1 MSDTQNTSPNYARHL
16 LRYGRDFA
24 PDLIA
29 RAEGSWLYT
38 EDGRSI
44 LDFSSG
50 QMCATIGHNHPAIT
64 AAMVDAASR
73 VLHLD
78 STMVSRDVVDLAER
92 LVALLPDP
100 LNRVQFLNTGG
111 EANEAAIRLA
121 KIVTGRHEIIALT
134 GSWHGT
140 TSGASA
146 ATYAHG
152 RRGYGPTVPG
162 ALAIPAPNCYRCP
175 MRKSPDTCGMACLD
189 LGFEMVDASA
199 SANPAAMIIEPI
211 QSAGGIIVPPD
222 GYLARVKEKCRER
235 GILLIFD
242 ESQTGLGRTGRMFGF
257 DHEGVVPDIL
267 TLSKTLGGGLPLS
280 AVITSDDIADRS
292 AALGFSHYTSHASDP
307 LTAAVG
313 LAVLNVI
320 ESEGL
325 AAKADETGTRLLASL
340 ADLQSRHPVIGDIRG
355 HGLLLGVEIIT
366 GEGDKTPGHALI
378 ERLTKRAYAL
388 GLNLNKVGGP
398 HSVWRFAPPLN
409 ISAGEIETT
418 LEILERVFVSET

>member
-1 MSDTQNTSPNYARHL
+1 MKNEPGFARHL

-24 PDLIA
+24 PELIA

-38 EDGRSI
+38 EGGRAI

-64 AAMVDAASR
+64 DAMAQAAAR

-78 STMVSRDVVDLAER
+78 STMLSREVVELAER
-92 LVALLPDP
+92 LTALLPAP
-100 LNRVQFLNTGG
+100 LTRALFLNTGG

-121 KIVTGRHEIIALT
+121 KIVTGRHEIVALT

-152 RRGYGPTVPG
+152 RRGYGPAVPG

-175 MRKSPDTCGMACLD
+175 LRKSPNTCGMACLD

-199 SANPAAMIIEPI
+199 TGNPAALIMEPV
-211 QSAGGIIVPPD
+211 QSAGGIIVPPQ
-222 GYLARVKEKCRER
+222 GYLARVQEKCRER
-235 GILLIFD
+235 SMLLILD

-257 DHEGVVPDIL
+257 EHEGVVPDVL
-267 TLSKTLGGGLPLS
+267 TLSKTLGGGLPVS
-280 AVITSDDIADRS
+280 AVVTSDDIAARS
-292 AALGFSHYTSHASDP
+292 ASLGFSHYTSHASDP

-313 LAVLNVI
+313 LAVLDVI
-320 ESEGL
+320 EREGL
-325 AAKADETGTRLLASL
+325 ADRAAKTGARLLDRL
-340 ADLQSRHPVIGDIRG
+340 ADLQTRCPAIGDIRG
-355 HGLLLGVEIIT
+355 YGLLLGVEIVADR
-366 GEGDKTPGHALI
+366 EDRTPGYDLI
-378 ERLTKRAYAL
+378 ETLTSRAYER

-398 HSVWRFAPPLN
+398 HTVWRLAPPLN
-409 ISAGEIETT
+409 ITDAEIDTA
-418 LEILERVFVSET
+418 LDILEQVFDTVQ